1 MPYAC
6 SYEVPADEQLYRK
19 VMSEIGPD
27 TPEGLVV
34 HLVVESEGGL
44 RHFGVWDSQADWER
58 FRDERVEPAVGK
70 VLTAAGFSQL
80 PPRPVVEELAVVDI
94 VIGATAAVLSR

>member
-6 SYEVPADEQLYRK
+6 SYKVPADEQLYRRVK
-19 VMSEIGPD
+19 SEIGEEAPK
-27 TPEGLVV
+27 GLVV

-44 RHFGVWDSQADWER
+44 RHIGVWDTRSDWER
-58 FRDERVEPAVGK
+58 FRDERIQPAVGK

-80 PPRPVVEELAVVDI
+80 PPRPVEEEMAVVDV
-94 VIGATAAVLSR
+94 VIGA

>member
-6 SYEVPADEQLYRK
+6 SYKVPADEHLYRK
-19 VMSEIGPD
+19 VKSEIGEEAPK
-27 TPEGLVV
+27 GLVV

-44 RHFGVWDSQADWER
+44 RHIGVWDTRSDWER
-58 FRDERVEPAVGK
+58 FRDERIQPAVGK

-80 PPRPVVEELAVVDI
+80 PPRPVEEEMAVVDV
-94 VIGATAAVLSR
+94 VIGA